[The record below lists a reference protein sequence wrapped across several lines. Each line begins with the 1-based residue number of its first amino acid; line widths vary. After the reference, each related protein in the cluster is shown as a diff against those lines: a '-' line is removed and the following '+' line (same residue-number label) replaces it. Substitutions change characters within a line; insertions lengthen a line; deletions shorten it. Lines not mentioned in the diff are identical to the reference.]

1 VPGVPS
7 TLEAEAVAQD
17 VEQLRA
23 AGLVAAALAA
33 DAGEQCHHRVDVV
46 ARPRGE
52 RAPVLPIVGVD
63 ALDVLETPP
72 SLIATPSWTDRLGGS

>member
-33 DAGEQCHHRVDVV
+33 DAGEQRHHRVDVV

-63 ALDVLETPP
+63 ALDVLETLP